1 MSPQADYVVSNG
13 TGAAVRSD
21 INGQLAAIVS
31 NNSGATEPATMYAY
45 QWWADT
51 TAGLLKLRNSA
62 NNAWIT
68 LRELDGTLL
77 MEDGTA
83 AAPGLSFAS
92 DLDTGFFS
100 AGANAIGIATN
111 GVERVEF
118 GTTEVVFNDGGED
131 IDFRVE
137 GDTEANLLFV
147 DAGSDEVSFR
157 DDVKID
163 SSGRLLIGTTASS
176 GIDALLQ
183 VVQNSGENAQF
194 HRGVN
199 STSAPQLVLSK
210 SRNATYGSYTIVQED
225 DVLGIISFRGDDGT
239 DYLSPGAQIRGE
251 VDGTPGADDM
261 PGRIVLATTADG
273 DSSPTERMRIDSSG
287 RLLIGTSSASS
298 TATTLLL
305 QGSPDGSTGPSY
317 LRLATGTASPGST
330 STIGQISFTDS
341 GHSTAASIVALRDG
355 GTWTSGSS
363 QPTKLTFSTTADGA
377 STPTERMRLD
387 SAGDFLC
394 VGIYNNTTASAANVR
409 VAATG
414 RLDRSTSSAKY
425 KTSIETLED
434 SYADAI
440 LACRPVWYRST
451 CKNDNPDYGWWGFI
465 AEEVAAI
472 DPRLVHW
479 KTVEVTYDENGSA
492 VQTPCDPEP
501 EGVAYDRF
509 VPHLLN
515 LIKRQKEQIETQG
528 TAIAALEAR
537 LTALESQ

>member
-1 MSPQADYVVSNG
+1 MSPQADFIVSNG

-21 INGQLAAIVS
+21 LNVQFAAIVS

-51 TAGLLKLRNSA
+51 TTGLLKLRNSA
-62 NNAWIT
+62 NSAWIS

-100 AGANAIGIATN
+100 AGANAIGVATN

-118 GTTEVVFNDGGED
+118 GTSEVVFNDGGAD
-131 IDFRVE
+131 VDFRVE

-176 GIDALLQ
+176 GSDAPLQ
-183 VVQNSGENAQF
+183 VVQNSGSNAQF
-194 HRGVN
+194 HRGVD
-199 STSAPQLVLSK
+199 STSASQLILSK
-210 SRNATYGSYTIVQED
+210 SRNTAYGSYTIVQEN

-251 VDGTPGADDM
+251 VDGTPGVDDM
-261 PGRIVLATTADG
+261 PGRIVLATTASG
-273 DSSPTERMRIDSSG
+273 DSSPTTRMTIDSSG
-287 RLLIGTSSASS
+287 RLLVGTSS
-298 TATTLLL
+298 
-305 QGSPDGSTGPSY
+305 GSNEPRLVVVGNQSNNNGSGW
-317 LRLATGTASPGST
+317 LAIGRGEGA
-330 STIGQISFTDS
+330 STIATNEGLGAISFTDNAQNEFARIQADAD
-341 GHSTAASIVALRDG
+341 AAAGAGDYPGRLV
-355 GTWTSGSS
+355 
-363 QPTKLTFSTTADGA
+363 FSTTADAA

-387 SAGDFLC
+387 STGDFLC

-409 VAATG
+409 VAASG

-451 CKNDNPDYGWWGFI
+451 CKNDNSDYGWWGFI

-479 KTVEVTYDENGSA
+479 KTVKVTYDENGSA